1 MNKFY
6 IQIVLLLLS
15 IYLCVNN
22 KTLATE
28 FAPNKYTKPKSKK
41 SYPANDNIQGI
52 YEKNKHLLCTNSE
65 EITNA
70 YNFMSDAFKQL
81 EYHATSNEGYVLY
94 HTYLRYDMDFYKK
107 KHKNTEV
114 EKVKYIIKNPNK
126 YNELLNRFWNP
137 NGRNFFN
144 PTSAKRKIVRVYG
157 PNLVMIQQRFK
168 KWPWSREK
176 YFYAFAAIFQISKN
190 KTMIVM
196 ASANIIDHNR
206 KNKKYFE
213 NKIVESANLF
223 QTEIDS
229 EDDIRNGEL
238 KKMFVNLNGYI
249 VEKKKKYIDITHVD
263 SIVCH
268 FINKHIFKY
277 IFHHRI
283 LENFC

>member
-1 MNKFY
+1 
-6 IQIVLLLLS
+6 
-15 IYLCVNN
+15 
-22 KTLATE
+22 
-28 FAPNKYTKPKSKK
+28 
-41 SYPANDNIQGI
+41 
-52 YEKNKHLLCTNSE
+52 
-65 EITNA
+65 
-70 YNFMSDAFKQL
+70 
-81 EYHATSNEGYVLY
+81 GYVLY

-114 EKVKYIIKNPNK
+114 EK

-263 SIVCH
+263 SVNGIQI
-268 FINKHIFKY
+268 FINNNLFQQLIMNMVPFNKNVLLEKEFLLIKRFISIHNDRFK
-277 IFHHRI
+277 
-283 LENFC
+283 LPS